1 MGMILG
7 SGGSNGRRGRRSLN
21 AEINIT
27 PFVDV
32 MLVLLIIFMITAT
45 ALIRGEEV
53 NLPKTKSGAMSVQTG
68 DPLSITV
75 KRNGD
80 LSIQNT
86 EIELKDL
93 ASQLA
98 AVLGEGYDEQIYI
111 RGDANVPYGRVMEV
125 TAEIRSVGYT
135 RVAFVTEQPG

>member
-1 MGMILG
+1 MGMMSG
-7 SGGSNGRRGRRSLN
+7 SSGRRGRRALN

-53 NLPKTKSGAMSVQTG
+53 TLPQTKSGAMSVNTG

-75 KRNGD
+75 KSNGD

-86 EIELKDL
+86 VIELDDL

-98 AVLGEGYDEQIYI
+98 AILGEGYDEKIFI
-111 RGDANVPYGRVMEV
+111 RGDAQVPYGRIMEV

-135 RVAFVTEQPG
+135 RVAFVTEQSR